1 MSTSTRRS
9 LPVPAILGLGLLT
22 PFLPGAPVA
31 AQQLEAPLQGVVADD
46 LTGEVIASAR
56 VTIVGT
62 ELETRTSEA
71 GTFAFDE
78 APLGKVSVRVQ
89 AKGYP
94 AVTDE
99 VTITRDQIVFMHFVL
114 PQVSLILDEVLV
126 LGDRPRA
133 PRRMPQQ
140 REARTAADIL
150 ARQVPGVNQVGGVV
164 GKNDAL
170 IVLRGVSSI
179 NLSSEPVVFLDGVRL
194 GSNLG
199 EAMDALSKIPAEHV
213 RQIRVMRGPAAA
225 FVQGAANGAIF
236 VETRMGPEE
245 SR

>member
-9 LPVPAILGLGLLT
+9 RAPALLGLALL
-22 PFLPGAPVA
+22 PFVLDRASA
-31 AQQLEAPLQGVVADD
+31 EQLEAPLQGVVADD

-62 ELETRTSEA
+62 QLETRTSEA
-71 GTFAFDE
+71 GTFAFE
-78 APLGKVSVRVQ
+78 ELPYGKVSVRVQ
-89 AKGYP
+89 ARGYP
-94 AVTDE
+94 AITDE
-99 VTITRDQIVFMHFVL
+99 VTIAPDQIVFMHVVL

-126 LGDRPRA
+126 RGERRARA
-133 PRRMPQQ
+133 PQPMAQE

-150 ARQVPGVNQVGGVV
+150 ARQVPGVNQTGGIV
-164 GKNDAL
+164 GKNNSL

-179 NLSSEPVVFLDGVRL
+179 NLSSEPAVFLDGVRL
-194 GSNLG
+194 GSSLG

-245 SR
+245 RR